1 MNLFKLSWANLRAKP
16 LSTFLSLLL
25 LTMGVGI
32 ISLLLLLNKQVDEQ
46 FKKNIKGIDM
56 VVGAKG
62 SPLQLI
68 LSAVYHIDNPT
79 GNISKAE
86 ADRLAKHPLIKKT
99 IPMAYGDNLKGYR
112 ILGTDTAYVSHYKGE
127 IASGRLWEKTM
138 ESTVGAIAAERLG
151 LKVGDTFYGA
161 HGLDAESEDIHKNRE
176 YEVVGILKRS
186 GTVLDQLVLTE
197 VSSLWAVHE
206 KPKEETEEEIA
217 EEIVEGEAGGEIEGR
232 EMENKET
239 EADEEITA
247 MLIKFRS
254 PLGMVMIP
262 RHVNENTNMQAAMPA
277 YEMAR
282 LNEQMGVGIT
292 LLQSIAILI
301 IVISGISV
309 FVSLYNSLKDRKYEL
324 ALMRTMGASQGT
336 LFALIVLEGLILAAI
351 GFVFGLL
358 LSRVAMLILGGMMED
373 SYRYQFTA
381 GQFLPEELVLL
392 AGALIIGFLAALFP
406 ALKAFKTDIHATL
419 SEA

>member
-46 FKKNIKGIDM
+46 FSKNIRGIDM

-79 GNISKAE
+79 GNIVKAE
-86 ADRLAKHPLIKKT
+86 ADKLAKHPLVKKA

-112 ILGTDTAYVSHYKGE
+112 ILGTDTSYVNHYKGKV
-127 IASGRLWEKTM
+127 ADGRLWEKTM
-138 ESTVGAIAAERLG
+138 ESTLGAVVAERLG
-151 LKVGDTFYGA
+151 MKIGDTFYGT
-161 HGLDAESEDIHKNRE
+161 HGLDAESDDVHKNRE
-176 YEVVGILKRS
+176 YVVVGILEKS
-186 GTVLDQLVLTE
+186 GTVLDQLILTE

-206 KPKEETEEEIA
+206 KEP
-217 EEIVEGEAGGEIEGR
+217 VEGEGELESESG
-232 EMENKET
+232 ET
-239 EADEEITA
+239 QPDEEITA
-247 MLIKFRS
+247 MLLKFRS
-254 PLGMVMIP
+254 PMGMIMLP
-262 RHVNENTNMQAAMPA
+262 RYVNEQTNMQAGMPA

-282 LNEQMGVGIT
+282 LNENMGVGIT

-301 IVISGISV
+301 IIISGISV

-336 LFALIVLEGLILAAI
+336 LFALIVMEGLLLAAI
-351 GFVFGLL
+351 GYVFGLL
-358 LSRVAMLILGGMMED
+358 LSRASMVVLGGMMED
-373 SYRYQFTA
+373 SYRYQFSA

-392 AGALIIGFLAALFP
+392 AGALLIGFLAALLP
-406 ALKAFKTDIHATL
+406 ALKAFNTDIHATL

>member
-86 ADRLAKHPLIKKT
+86 ADQLARHPLVKKA

-112 ILGTDTAYVSHYKGE
+112 ILGTDTSYVGHYGGSVAE
-127 IASGRLWEKTM
+127 GRLWGKTM
-138 ESTVGAIAAERLG
+138 ESTIGAVAAERLG

-161 HGLDAESEDIHKNRE
+161 HGLDAESDDIHKDKE
-176 YEVVGILKRS
+176 YVVVGILKKS
-186 GTVLDQLVLTE
+186 GTVLDQLILTE

-206 KPKEETEEEIA
+206 K
-217 EEIVEGEAGGEIEGR
+217 EGDAGGETAGSES
-232 EMENKET
+232 EEES
-239 EADEEITA
+239 ESESDEEITA

-254 PLGMVMIP
+254 PLGMVTMP
-262 RHVNENTNMQAAMPA
+262 RYVNENTNMQAGMPA

-292 LLQSIAILI
+292 LLQSIAFLI

-336 LFALIVLEGLILAAI
+336 LFALIVLEGLILAGI

-358 LSRVAMLILGGMMED
+358 LSRASMVVLGGMMED
-373 SYRYQFTA
+373 SYRYQLTA

-392 AGALIIGFLAALFP
+392 AGTLIIGFLAALFP
-406 ALKAFKTDIHATL
+406 ALKAFNTDIHATL
-419 SEA
+419 SDA